1 MRLYSVYGVIST
13 GGKLLAISDDL
24 DHINRFVVKNKKFI
38 SGIVK
43 VRKKELSASDRA
55 DLILVR
61 YGEDYIPSKY
71 YTALEDVTSQRNY
84 DIKYARDVLLNVL
97 EYSDLSDKKKKHI
110 EKAILILEDEIDPEE
125 APTID
130 TMEEL
135 LSMESEYKEKIT

>member
-1 MRLYSVYGVIST
+1 MYGVIST

-24 DHINRFVVKNKKFI
+24 DHINNFVVKNKKFI

-43 VRKKELSASDRA
+43 VRKKELAASDRA

-71 YTALEDVTSQRNY
+71 YTALEDVSSQRNY

-110 EKAILILEDEIDPEE
+110 EKTILILEDEIDPEE

-130 TMEEL
+130 TMEDL
-135 LSMESEYKEKIT
+135 LSMETDYQEKIT

>member
-1 MRLYSVYGVIST
+1 MYGVIST

-24 DHINRFVVKNKKFI
+24 DHINNFVVKNKKFI

-43 VRKKELSASDRA
+43 VRKKELAASDRA

-135 LSMESEYKEKIT
+135 LSMETDYQEKIT

>member
-1 MRLYSVYGVIST
+1 MYGVIST

-24 DHINRFVVKNKKFI
+24 DHINNFVVKNKKFI

-43 VRKKELSASDRA
+43 VRKKELAASDRA

-84 DIKYARDVLLNVL
+84 DIKYARDVLLNIL

-130 TMEEL
+130 TMEDL
-135 LSMESEYKEKIT
+135 LSMETDYQEKIT

>member
-1 MRLYSVYGVIST
+1 MYGVIST

-24 DHINRFVVKNKKFI
+24 DHINNFVVKNKKFI

-43 VRKKELSASDRA
+43 VRKKELAASDRA

-71 YTALEDVTSQRNY
+71 YTALEDVSSQRNY

-135 LSMESEYKEKIT
+135 LSMEAEYQEKIT

>member
-1 MRLYSVYGVIST
+1 MYGVIST

-24 DHINRFVVKNKKFI
+24 DHINNFVVKNKKFI

-43 VRKKELSASDRA
+43 VRKKELAASDRA

-71 YTALEDVTSQRNY
+71 YTALEDVSSQRDY
-84 DIKYARDVLLNVL
+84 DIKYAKDVLLNIL

-110 EKAILILEDEIDPEE
+110 EKVILILEDEIDPEE

-130 TMEEL
+130 TMEDI
-135 LSMESEYKEKIT
+135 LSMETDYQEKIT

>member
-1 MRLYSVYGVIST
+1 MYGVIST

-24 DHINRFVVKNKKFI
+24 DRINSFAVKNKKFI

-43 VRKKELSASDRA
+43 VRKKELAASDRA

-84 DIKYARDVLLNVL
+84 DIKYAKDVLLNVL

-135 LSMESEYKEKIT
+135 LSMETDYQEKIT

>member
-1 MRLYSVYGVIST
+1 MYGVIST

-24 DHINRFVVKNKKFI
+24 DHINNFVVKNKKFI

-43 VRKKELSASDRA
+43 VRKKELAASDRA

-135 LSMESEYKEKIT
+135 LSMEAEYQEKIT

>member
-1 MRLYSVYGVIST
+1 MYGVIST

-24 DHINRFVVKNKKFI
+24 DHINSFVVKNKKFI

-43 VRKKELSASDRA
+43 VRKKELAASDRA

-71 YTALEDVTSQRNY
+71 YTALEDVASQRNY

-135 LSMESEYKEKIT
+135 LSMETDYQEKIT

>member
-1 MRLYSVYGVIST
+1 MYGVIST

-24 DHINRFVVKNKKFI
+24 DHINNFVVKNKKFI
-38 SGIVK
+38 SGIAK
-43 VRKKELSASDRA
+43 VRKKELAASDRA

-84 DIKYARDVLLNVL
+84 DIKYAKDVLLNVL

-130 TMEEL
+130 TMEDL
-135 LSMESEYKEKIT
+135 LSMEADYQEKIT

>member
-1 MRLYSVYGVIST
+1 MYGVIST

-24 DHINRFVVKNKKFI
+24 DHINNFVVKNKKFI

-43 VRKKELSASDRA
+43 VRKKELAASDRA

-71 YTALEDVTSQRNY
+71 YTALEDVSSQRNY

-110 EKAILILEDEIDPEE
+110 EKVILILEDEIDPEE

-130 TMEEL
+130 TMEDL
-135 LSMESEYKEKIT
+135 LSMETDYQEKIT

>member
-1 MRLYSVYGVIST
+1 MYGVIST

-24 DHINRFVVKNKKFI
+24 DHINNFVVKNKKFI

-43 VRKKELSASDRA
+43 VRKKELAASDRA

-71 YTALEDVTSQRNY
+71 YAALEDVSSQRNY

-130 TMEEL
+130 TMEDL
-135 LSMESEYKEKIT
+135 LSMEAEYQEKIT

>member
-1 MRLYSVYGVIST
+1 MYGVIST

-43 VRKKELSASDRA
+43 VRKKELAASDRA

-130 TMEEL
+130 TIEEL
-135 LSMESEYKEKIT
+135 LSMETEYQEKIT

>member
-1 MRLYSVYGVIST
+1 MYGVIST
-13 GGKLLAISDDL
+13 GRKLLAISDDL
-24 DHINRFVVKNKKFI
+24 DHINNFVVKNKKFI

-43 VRKKELSASDRA
+43 VRKKELAASDRA

-71 YTALEDVTSQRNY
+71 YAALEDVSSQRNY
-84 DIKYARDVLLNVL
+84 DIKYAKDVLLNVL
-97 EYSDLSDKKKKHI
+97 EYSDLSDKKKKYI

-130 TMEEL
+130 TMEDL
-135 LSMESEYKEKIT
+135 LSMETDYQEKIT

>member
-1 MRLYSVYGVIST
+1 MYGVIST

-24 DHINRFVVKNKKFI
+24 DNINRFVVKNKKFI

-84 DIKYARDVLLNVL
+84 DIKYAKDVLLNVL

-135 LSMESEYKEKIT
+135 LSMEDEYQEKIT

>member
-1 MRLYSVYGVIST
+1 MYGVIST

-24 DHINRFVVKNKKFI
+24 DHINNFVVKNKKFI

-43 VRKKELSASDRA
+43 VRKKELAASDRA

-71 YTALEDVTSQRNY
+71 YTALEDVTSQRDY
-84 DIKYARDVLLNVL
+84 DIKYAKDVLLNIL

-110 EKAILILEDEIDPEE
+110 EKVILILEDEIDPEE

-130 TMEEL
+130 TMEDI
-135 LSMESEYKEKIT
+135 LSMETDYQEKIT

>member
-1 MRLYSVYGVIST
+1 M
-13 GGKLLAISDDL
+13 
-24 DHINRFVVKNKKFI
+24 
-38 SGIVK
+38 
-43 VRKKELSASDRA
+43 
-55 DLILVR
+55 
-61 YGEDYIPSKY
+61 GEDYIPSKY
-71 YTALEDVTSQRNY
+71 YTALEDVSSQRNY

-135 LSMESEYKEKIT
+135 LSMEADYQEKIT

>member
-1 MRLYSVYGVIST
+1 MWICSVYGVIST

-24 DHINRFVVKNKKFI
+24 DHINNFGVKNKKFI

-43 VRKKELSASDRA
+43 VRKKELAASDRA

-110 EKAILILEDEIDPEE
+110 EKAILIWEDEIDPEE

-135 LSMESEYKEKIT
+135 LSMEAEYQEKIT

>member
-1 MRLYSVYGVIST
+1 MYGVIST

-24 DHINRFVVKNKKFI
+24 DNINRFVVKNKKFI

-43 VRKKELSASDRA
+43 VRKKELAASDRA

-135 LSMESEYKEKIT
+135 LSMEAEYQEKIT

>member
-1 MRLYSVYGVIST
+1 MYGVIST

-24 DHINRFVVKNKKFI
+24 DHINNFVVKNKKFI

-43 VRKKELSASDRA
+43 VRKKELAASDRA

-130 TMEEL
+130 TMEDL
-135 LSMESEYKEKIT
+135 LSMETDYQEKIT

>member
-1 MRLYSVYGVIST
+1 MYGVIST

-24 DHINRFVVKNKKFI
+24 DHINNFVVKNKKFI

-43 VRKKELSASDRA
+43 VRKKELAASDRA

-71 YTALEDVTSQRNY
+71 YTALEDVSSQRNY

-130 TMEEL
+130 TMEDI
-135 LSMESEYKEKIT
+135 LSMEADYQEKIT

>member
-1 MRLYSVYGVIST
+1 MYGVIST

-24 DHINRFVVKNKKFI
+24 DHINNFVVKNKKFI

-43 VRKKELSASDRA
+43 VRKKELAASDRA

-71 YTALEDVTSQRNY
+71 YTALEDVSSQRNY
-84 DIKYARDVLLNVL
+84 DIKYARDVLLNIL

-130 TMEEL
+130 TMEDL
-135 LSMESEYKEKIT
+135 LSMETDYQEKIT

>member
-1 MRLYSVYGVIST
+1 MYGVIST

-24 DHINRFVVKNKKFI
+24 DHINNFVVKNKKFI

-43 VRKKELSASDRA
+43 IRKKELAASDRA

-71 YTALEDVTSQRNY
+71 YTALEDVSSQRNY
-84 DIKYARDVLLNVL
+84 DIKYAKDVLLNIL

-110 EKAILILEDEIDPEE
+110 EKVILILEDEIDPEE

-130 TMEEL
+130 TMEDL
-135 LSMESEYKEKIT
+135 LSMETDYQEKIT

>member
-1 MRLYSVYGVIST
+1 MYGVIST

-24 DHINRFVVKNKKFI
+24 DHINNFVVKNKKFI

-43 VRKKELSASDRA
+43 VRKKELAASDRA

-71 YTALEDVTSQRNY
+71 YTALEDVSSQRNY
-84 DIKYARDVLLNVL
+84 DIKYARDILLNVL

-130 TMEEL
+130 TMEDL
-135 LSMESEYKEKIT
+135 LSMEADYQEKIT

>member
-1 MRLYSVYGVIST
+1 MYGVIST

-24 DHINRFVVKNKKFI
+24 DHINNFVVKNKKFI

-43 VRKKELSASDRA
+43 VRKKELAASDRA

-71 YTALEDVTSQRNY
+71 YAALEDVSSQRNY

-130 TMEEL
+130 TMEDL
-135 LSMESEYKEKIT
+135 LSMETDYQEKIT

>member
-1 MRLYSVYGVIST
+1 MYGVIST

-24 DHINRFVVKNKKFI
+24 DHINNFVVKNKKFI

-43 VRKKELSASDRA
+43 VRKKELAASDRA

-71 YTALEDVTSQRNY
+71 YTALEDVSSQRNY

-130 TMEEL
+130 TMEDL
-135 LSMESEYKEKIT
+135 LSMETDYQEKIT

>member
-1 MRLYSVYGVIST
+1 VYGVIST

-24 DHINRFVVKNKKFI
+24 DHINNFVVKNKKFI

-43 VRKKELSASDRA
+43 VRKKELAASDRA

-71 YTALEDVTSQRNY
+71 YTALEDVSSQRNY

-130 TMEEL
+130 TMEDL
-135 LSMESEYKEKIT
+135 LSMETDYQEKIT

>member
-1 MRLYSVYGVIST
+1 MYGVIST

-43 VRKKELSASDRA
+43 VRKKELAASDRA

-135 LSMESEYKEKIT
+135 LSMETDYQEKIT

>member
-1 MRLYSVYGVIST
+1 MYGVIST

-24 DHINRFVVKNKKFI
+24 DHINNFVVKNKKFI

-43 VRKKELSASDRA
+43 VRKKELAASDRA

-97 EYSDLSDKKKKHI
+97 EYSDISDKKKKHI

-135 LSMESEYKEKIT
+135 LSMEADYQEKIT

>member
-1 MRLYSVYGVIST
+1 MYGVIST

-24 DHINRFVVKNKKFI
+24 DHINNFVVKNKKFI

-43 VRKKELSASDRA
+43 VRKKELAASDRA

-130 TMEEL
+130 TMEDL
-135 LSMESEYKEKIT
+135 LSMEAEYQEKIT

>member
-1 MRLYSVYGVIST
+1 MYGVIST
-13 GGKLLAISDDL
+13 GGKLLAISDNL
-24 DHINRFVVKNKKFI
+24 DHINNFVVKNKKFI

-43 VRKKELSASDRA
+43 VRKKELAASDRA

-71 YTALEDVTSQRNY
+71 YTALEDVSSQRNY

-130 TMEEL
+130 TMEDL
-135 LSMESEYKEKIT
+135 LSMEADYQEKIT

>member
-1 MRLYSVYGVIST
+1 MYGVIST
-13 GGKLLAISDDL
+13 SGKLLAISDDL
-24 DHINRFVVKNKKFI
+24 DHINSFVVKNKKFI

-43 VRKKELSASDRA
+43 VRKKELAASDRA

-71 YTALEDVTSQRNY
+71 YTALEDVSSQRNY

-130 TMEEL
+130 TMEDL
-135 LSMESEYKEKIT
+135 LSMEADYQDKIT

>member
-1 MRLYSVYGVIST
+1 MYGVIST

-43 VRKKELSASDRA
+43 VRKKELAASDRA

>member
-1 MRLYSVYGVIST
+1 MYGVIST

-43 VRKKELSASDRA
+43 VRKKELAASDRA

-135 LSMESEYKEKIT
+135 LSMEADYQEKIT

>member
-1 MRLYSVYGVIST
+1 MYGVIST

-43 VRKKELSASDRA
+43 VRKKELAASDRA

-135 LSMESEYKEKIT
+135 LSMETEYQEKIT

>member
-1 MRLYSVYGVIST
+1 MYGVIST
-13 GGKLLAISDDL
+13 GGKLLAISNDL
-24 DHINRFVVKNKKFI
+24 DHINNFVVKNKKFI

-43 VRKKELSASDRA
+43 VRKKELAASDRA

-71 YTALEDVTSQRNY
+71 YTALEDVSSQRDY
-84 DIKYARDVLLNVL
+84 DIKYAKDVLLNIL

-110 EKAILILEDEIDPEE
+110 EKVILILEDEIDPEE

-130 TMEEL
+130 TMEDI
-135 LSMESEYKEKIT
+135 LSMETDYQEKIT

>member
-1 MRLYSVYGVIST
+1 MYGVIST

-24 DHINRFVVKNKKFI
+24 DHTNSFVVKNKKFI

-43 VRKKELSASDRA
+43 VRKKELAASDRA

-71 YTALEDVTSQRNY
+71 YTALEDVSSQRNY

-135 LSMESEYKEKIT
+135 LSMEADYQEKIT

>member
-1 MRLYSVYGVIST
+1 MYGVIST

-24 DHINRFVVKNKKFI
+24 DHINNFVVKNKKFI

-43 VRKKELSASDRA
+43 VRKKELAASDRA

-71 YTALEDVTSQRNY
+71 YTALEDVSSQRNY

-135 LSMESEYKEKIT
+135 LSMEADYQEKIT

>member
-1 MRLYSVYGVIST
+1 MYGVIST

-43 VRKKELSASDRA
+43 VRKKELAASDRA

-97 EYSDLSDKKKKHI
+97 EYSDLSNKKKKHI

-135 LSMESEYKEKIT
+135 LSMEAEYQEKIT

>member
-1 MRLYSVYGVIST
+1 MYGVIST

-24 DHINRFVVKNKKFI
+24 DHINNFVVKNKKFI

-43 VRKKELSASDRA
+43 VRKKELAASDRA

-84 DIKYARDVLLNVL
+84 DIKYARDVLLNIL

-130 TMEEL
+130 TMEDL
-135 LSMESEYKEKIT
+135 LSMEAEYQEKIT